1 MSGKKKVDRNYFL
14 TLLCRFSENSTQR
27 PKVDRNYFLTLLCK
41 FCENSGY
48 DQKSCEIPLR
58 PFHKT
63 KSRPKLFPYLT
74 LQVLRKFKVR
84 PKVVRKFHY
93 RPKVVR
99 NVRVCLKG
107 KAVVCLCLCVPKG
120 NSRRRPRVCLSSS
133 LVPKETQ
140 LRKCCA

>member
-1 MSGKKKVDRNYFL
+1 MAKNINPPYLAGFVKIQG
-14 TLLCRFSENSTQR
+14 T
-27 PKVDRNYFLTLLCK
+27 
-41 FCENSGY
+41 
-48 DQKSCEIPLR
+48 
-58 PFHKT
+58 T
-63 KSRPKLFPYLT
+63 KSRPKLFQALT
-74 LQVLRKFKVR
+74 LQVLRKFHGETKSR
-84 PKVVRKFHY
+84 AKFHL

-107 KAVVCLCLCVPKG
+107 KAVVCLFVCVPRG